1 MSTDAVTPV
10 RARWWGFAPYVVLS
24 VVHIVALADD
34 AEPLASATKLTL
46 MPLLALALLWAGR
59 GTGWGAPFTLLF
71 AALALSWL
79 GDGAATF
86 FPFAP
91 TVPAMLLCFGAA
103 HVCYLVLF
111 ARRLSLRRFPRWTV
125 VYALWWIGML
135 LLLAPSVLPA
145 GGAGLL
151 AGVAVYGILLAAT
164 AATAAR
170 CTPAIAL
177 GGALF
182 LCSDTILAFRLF
194 TPDAMPGWT
203 SPLVMLTYCAGQG
216 LLVAGSVALLVHRR
230 GARR

>member
-1 MSTDAVTPV
+1 MRIAGSTPA
-10 RARWWGFAPYVVLS
+10 RGRWWGFLPYATLS
-24 VVHIVALADD
+24 AVHVGALAVD
-34 AEPLASATKLTL
+34 AEPLASFTKLTL

-59 GTGWGAPFTLLF
+59 GTSWGTPFALLF
-71 AALALSWL
+71 AALAFSWL

-103 HVCYLVLF
+103 HICYLVLF
-111 ARRLSLRRFPRWTV
+111 SRRLARRRLPRWSA

-135 LLLAPSVLPA
+135 LLLGPALLPA
-145 GGAGLL
+145 GGVGLL
-151 AGVAVYGILLAAT
+151 VGVAVYGLLLAAT

-182 LCSDTILAFRLF
+182 LCSDTVLAFRLF
-194 TPDAMPGWT
+194 TPDSMPGWT
-203 SPLVMLTYCAGQG
+203 SPLVMVAYCLGQG
-216 LLVAGSVALLVHRR
+216 LLVAGSAALLVHRPEVPR
-230 GARR
+230 